1 MSLVV
6 YLPRVFLAYH
16 SKGNSLWSGDLVNK
30 GSFLTQVK
38 LFTFFDGS
46 ELPFEMLVLYLSIYR
61 WCKIFSAAVI
71 GGCIGVF

>member
-6 YLPRVFLAYH
+6 YLSRVFLAYH

-46 ELPFEMLVLYLSIYR
+46 ELPFEMLVLYLSIAGAR
-61 WCKIFSAAVI
+61 FLVQPRLADV
-71 GGCIGVF
+71 